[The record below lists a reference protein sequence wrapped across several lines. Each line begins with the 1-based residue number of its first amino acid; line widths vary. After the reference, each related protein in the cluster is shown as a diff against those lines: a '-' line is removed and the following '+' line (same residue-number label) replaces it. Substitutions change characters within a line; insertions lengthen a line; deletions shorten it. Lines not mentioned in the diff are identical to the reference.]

1 MLTLDKFELAS
12 EVVKKVTKPTKLV
25 YSEYLSEQTGGKVFL
40 KPEICNTQARISFVE
55 LITRLVL

>member
-25 YSEYLSEQTGGKVFL
+25 YSEYLSEQTGGKVF
-40 KPEICNTQARISFVE
+40 
-55 LITRLVL
+55 